1 MLGTDVKKS
10 ENGGVGTSALTIS
23 VIVTAEARSS
33 ARKTRCGAARLH
45 LAPKL
50 VLSQNSCVSH
60 LAKKRE
66 RSVPSALHNDTAVN

>member
-10 ENGGVGTSALTIS
+10 ENGGVGTSALTIP
-23 VIVTAEARSS
+23 VIVNAEARSS
-33 ARKTRCGAARLH
+33 ARKLRCGAARLQ
-45 LAPKL
+45 LVPKL

-66 RSVPSALHNDTAVN
+66 RSVPSALGQR

>member
-10 ENGGVGTSALTIS
+10 ENGSVGTSASTGIVS
-23 VIVTAEARSS
+23 VTAEARSS
-33 ARKTRCGAARLH
+33 ARKLRCGAVRLH
-45 LAPKL
+45 LVPKL

-66 RSVPSALHNDTAVN
+66 RSVPAALGQR

>member
-10 ENGGVGTSALTIS
+10 ENGSVGTSASIGIVS
-23 VIVTAEARSS
+23 VTAEARSS
-33 ARKTRCGAARLH
+33 AKEPSCGAARLY

-50 VLSQNSCVSH
+50 VLSQNSRVGH

-66 RSVPSALHNDTAVN
+66 RSVPAALGQR